1 MFSLG
6 KYSKF
11 WIALI
16 GALVAL
22 GGFYYGAETWF
33 IVVVNFL
40 TAIGVYSIPNTSSVT
55 E

>member
-16 GALVAL
+16 GAIVSGLTLYFGSNEWITILV
-22 GGFYYGAETWF
+22 T
-33 IVVVNFL
+33 FL
-40 TAIGVYSIPNTSSVT
+40 SAIGVFASPNTPVI